1 MAAFSGVD
9 LQKNTEYTGITI
21 IAGCLILPALSPL
34 LFGWI
39 GALMPTPAFFFL
51 QRLGTAAGYRLL
63 KISLLFAAVIS
74 VLFKVLPL
82 LLFTVTFLAI
92 PVVLHR
98 AAATHQHPV
107 KAGAQALAALAL
119 AWTLFWTVFAITSG
133 TNPYTTLL
141 TTITQSLEQTLVMYR
156 QGKQLSPDMLLMLE
170 TSIAELQTLLPRI
183 VPGSI
188 AAGLVFIVWINQSW
202 GNMLIS
208 LANTDGHSPWPPF
221 RTWRLPDHLVWPL
234 IAGALLFMVFSDTLE
249 TFGLNLLIATA
260 SIFTL
265 QGVAVLVFFLH
276 KSNIPKPLRLVIYGL
291 LIMQTYGILFITL
304 VGIIDIWADFRSR
317 KSPDEP
323 AAFPQ

>member
-1 MAAFSGVD
+1 MAAFSGVN
-9 LQKNTEYTGITI
+9 LQKNPEYAGITL
-21 IAGCLILPALSPL
+21 IAGCLILPVLSPL

-39 GALMPTPAFFFL
+39 GALTPTPTFFFL
-51 QRLGTAAGYRLL
+51 QRLGTVAGYRLL
-63 KISLLFAAVIS
+63 KMSLLCAAVIS
-74 VLFKVLPL
+74 ALFNVLPL
-82 LLFTVTFLAI
+82 LLFTVTFLTI

-98 AAATHQHPV
+98 AAVTHQHPV
-107 KAGAQALAALAL
+107 KAGGQALAALAL
-119 AWTLFWTVFAITSG
+119 AWAFFWSVFAITSG

-170 TSIAELQTLLPRI
+170 TSIAELQNLLPRI
-183 VPGSI
+183 IPGSI
-188 AAGLVFIVWINQSW
+188 AAGLVFIVWVNQAW
-202 GNMLIS
+202 GNMLVS
-208 LANTDGHSPWPPF
+208 LADAEGHSPWPPF
-221 RTWRLPDHLVWPL
+221 RTWRLPDYLVWPL
-234 IAGALLFMVFSDTLE
+234 IAGALLFMIFPDNLE

-265 QGVAVLVFFLH
+265 QGVAVMVFFLH

-304 VGIIDIWADFRSR
+304 IGLIDIWADFRSR

-323 AAFPQ
+323 AVFPQ